1 MQLSDWIIIILYLVA
16 MLGIGFFAKGKIQTM
31 DDFILGG
38 KRLLFGG
45 VVRALRQSE
54 LAHAHANGAGRNEHD
69 ATAAVLQ
76 VAQRAAELID
86 AAQVHFAVFVF
97 YFSAQYNINCHQ
109 ILINK
114 FHTLRYIHKIKTCY
128 IVIKKTF

>member
-1 MQLSDWIIIILYLVA
+1 MIFAEEFIVGKHQLALAD
-16 MLGIGFFAKGKIQTM
+16 
-31 DDFILGG
+31 GG

-86 AAQVHFAVFVF
+86 AVQVHFAVFVC
-97 YFSAQYNINCHQ
+97 QG
-109 ILINK
+109 
-114 FHTLRYIHKIKTCY
+114 
-128 IVIKKTF
+128 